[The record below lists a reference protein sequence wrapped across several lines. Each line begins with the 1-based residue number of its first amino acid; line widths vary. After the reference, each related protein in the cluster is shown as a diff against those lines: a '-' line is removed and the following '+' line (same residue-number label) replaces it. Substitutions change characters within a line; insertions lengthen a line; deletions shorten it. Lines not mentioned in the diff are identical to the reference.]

1 VRGEAARGS
10 REGLSSGPRLAYAA
24 RVKAAFITAPCP
36 AEGIQFAD
44 LPPPQP
50 RAGEALVRVRAVAV
64 NPIDT
69 YVRAGLVKMAL
80 PSPFIVGCDL
90 AGVVEAVG
98 AECQSF
104 KAGDRVWCS
113 NQGLF
118 GRQGTFAEFACVEEK
133 WLNPLPAG
141 VRDEDAAAVALVG
154 ITAHLG
160 LFAKARLRAG
170 ETVFVNG
177 GAGGV
182 GSMVVQLAKAAGA
195 RVIATA
201 GSDERAAKARG
212 FGADLAVNHRAQDVA
227 AAVRQF
233 APGGVDIF
241 WETQREPDFDRAVA
255 LLAPRGRFV
264 LMAGREARPVF
275 PVGPFYV
282 KDCALHGFAMFNA
295 TPDEQRGCAGDLN
308 RWLAEGRVRANIDRV
323 LPLAEAAAAH
333 RLQEES
339 TLQKSGALTGKLVLK
354 P

>member
-1 VRGEAARGS
+1 M
-10 REGLSSGPRLAYAA
+10 
-24 RVKAAFITAPCP
+24 KAAFITAPCP
-36 AEGIQFAD
+36 ADGIQFGD
-44 LPPPQP
+44 LPQPQP
-50 RAGEALVRVRAVAV
+50 RAVEALVRVRAVAV

-69 YVRAGLVKMAL
+69 YVRAGMVKMAL
-80 PSPFIVGCDL
+80 PSPFIIGCDF

-98 AECQSF
+98 VECKSF
-104 KAGDRVWCS
+104 QPGDRVWGS

-118 GRQGTFAEFACVEEK
+118 GRQGCFAELACVDEK
-133 WLNPLPAG
+133 WLNPVPTS

-160 LFAKARLRAG
+160 LFAKARLQAG

-182 GSMVVQLAKAAGA
+182 GSMVVQMAKAAGA

-201 GSDERAAKARG
+201 GSDERVAKARG
-212 FGADLAVNHRAQDVA
+212 FGADLVLNHRTQAVA
-227 AAVRQF
+227 AAVKEF
-233 APGGVDIF
+233 APGGVNVF
-241 WETQREPDFDRAVA
+241 WETQREPDFDQAVP

-282 KDCALHGFAMFNA
+282 KDCSLHGFAMFNA
-295 TPDEQRGCAGDLN
+295 TPDEQRACAADLN
-308 RWLAEGRVRANIDRV
+308 RWLAAGRLRANIDRL
-323 LPLAEAAAAH
+323 LPLDRAAAAH
-333 RLQEES
+333 RLQEEN
-339 TLQKSGALTGKLVLK
+339 TLHKSGALAGKIVLK

>member
-1 VRGEAARGS
+1 M
-10 REGLSSGPRLAYAA
+10 
-24 RVKAAFITAPCP
+24 KAAFITAPCP
-36 AEGIQFAD
+36 ADGIQFGD
-44 LPPPQP
+44 LPQPQP
-50 RAGEALVRVRAVAV
+50 RAVEALVRVRAVAV

-69 YVRAGLVKMAL
+69 YVRAGMVKMAL
-80 PSPFIVGCDL
+80 PSPFVIGCDF

-98 AECQSF
+98 VECKSF
-104 KAGDRVWCS
+104 QPGDRVWGS

-118 GRQGTFAEFACVEEK
+118 GRQGCFAELACVDEK
-133 WLNPLPAG
+133 WLNPVPTS

-160 LFAKARLRAG
+160 LFAKARLQAG

-182 GSMVVQLAKAAGA
+182 GSMVVQMAKAAGA

-201 GSDERAAKARG
+201 GSDERVAKARG
-212 FGADLAVNHRAQDVA
+212 FGADLVLNHRTQAVA
-227 AAVRQF
+227 AAVKEF
-233 APGGVDIF
+233 APGGVNVF
-241 WETQREPDFDRAVA
+241 WETQREPDFDQAVP

-282 KDCALHGFAMFNA
+282 KDCSLHGFAMFNA
-295 TPDEQRGCAGDLN
+295 TPDEQRACAADLN
-308 RWLAEGRVRANIDRV
+308 RWLAAGRLRANIDRL
-323 LPLAEAAAAH
+323 LPLDRAAAAH
-333 RLQEES
+333 RLQEEN
-339 TLQKSGALTGKLVLK
+339 TLHKSGALAGKIVLK

>member
-1 VRGEAARGS
+1 M
-10 REGLSSGPRLAYAA
+10 
-24 RVKAAFITAPCP
+24 KAAYITAPGP
-36 AEGIQFAD
+36 AESILFGE
-44 LPPPQP
+44 LPQP
-50 RAGEALVRVRAVAV
+50 EPRPGEVLIRVHAVAV

-69 YVRAGLVKMAL
+69 YIRAGMVKMNL
-80 PSPFIVGCDL
+80 PVPFIVGCDL

-98 AECQSF
+98 SDCRQF
-104 KAGDRVWCS
+104 RAGDRVWCS

-118 GRQGTFAEFACVEEK
+118 GRQGTFAEFACVEAR
-133 WLNPLPAG
+133 WLNATPAG
-141 VRDEDAAAVALVG
+141 VRDEDAAAVSLVG

-160 LFAKARLRAG
+160 LFAKARLQAG

-201 GSDERAAKARG
+201 GSDERVAKARS
-212 FGADLAVNHRAQDVA
+212 FGADLALNHSTQDVA
-227 AAVRQF
+227 AAVKEF
-233 APGGVDIF
+233 APAGVNVF
-241 WETQREPDFDRAVA
+241 WETQREPDFDRAVP

-282 KDCALHGFAMFNA
+282 KDCSLHGFAMFNA
-295 TPDEQRGCAGDLN
+295 TPEEQRVCAADLN
-308 RWLAEGRVRANIDRV
+308 RWLAEGKVRANIDRV
-323 LPLAEAAAAH
+323 LPLSETAAAH
-333 RLQEES
+333 RWQEES
-339 TLQKSGALTGKLVLK
+339 TLQKSGALAGKIVLK